1 VVTERGVAMILPP
14 LDPPPNCRCTIG
26 PGITPPP
33 LEAPLLIHGEQKA
46 RQYLGLTKEQ
56 FDEAQSLGFI
66 ECIDIVR
73 RAPRFVKQHLLAQG
87 QRYLDFLVAQKA
99 RANEKH

>member
-1 VVTERGVAMILPP
+1 MADKPP
-14 LDPPPNCRCTIG
+14 L
-26 PGITPPP
+26 PP

-56 FDEAQSLGFI
+56 FEEAQNLGFI

-87 QRYLDFLVAQKA
+87 QEYLDDLAKRKGKPLPHKTHAEVVRDAQA
-99 RANEKH
+99 